1 MSAFDYRGS
10 QVDYF
15 EICLSAHISAIQM
28 HPRETVNLYSD
39 NHAIFQPARGMQNF
53 SSLIEMKFKYKPR
66 KLNSFNPSYLSFF
79 TTKNRR
85 VAPPFIPSWA
95 TSSARRLMGR
105 HNIGDKQNV
114 TKRIN

>member
-1 MSAFDYRGS
+1 MILSCAGGLGFWLG
-10 QVDYF
+10 
-15 EICLSAHISAIQM
+15 IPPLSACPSMPLRICMQFAY
-28 HPRETVNLYSD
+28 RECLLAY
-39 NHAIFQPARGMQNF
+39 A
-53 SSLIEMKFKYKPR
+53 L
-66 KLNSFNPSYLSFF
+66 FF